1 MRKINITD
9 LPRETKITLT
19 IGDLHD
25 FFEALIQQHEASKLK
40 TIYDTKEACELLGV
54 NRQTL
59 AYYRNE
65 GYLGYSRHGDKFWY
79 SQKDIEDFFGILLPG
94 SIPATV
100 DWLFNFCFFIRFSGG
115 LQYGFRCFCLQAR
128 G

>member
-79 SQKDIEDFFGILLPG
+79 SQKDIEDFLAYCYRAP
-94 SIPATV
+94 
-100 DWLFNFCFFIRFSGG
+100 
-115 LQYGFRCFCLQAR
+115 FRQQ
-128 G
+128 